1 MAKIELLL
9 KDLENLNR
17 DEIWVV
23 WEFLQQKIKSYTLN
37 PAQSVEKEETKR
49 LQFDDFSF
57 GRTREILKG
66 KNLNLSDAV
75 IEERRSYE

>member
-23 WEFLQQKIKSYTLN
+23 WEFLQQKIKFLIMN
-37 PAQSVEKEETKR
+37 PTQSVQKETFQP
-49 LQFDDFSF
+49 LQFNDFSF
-57 GRTREILKG
+57 GRTRKILKG

>member
-23 WEFLQQKIKSYTLN
+23 WEFLQQKIKSFILN
-37 PAQSVEKEETKR
+37 PTQSVEKEETKT
-49 LQFDDFSF
+49 LKFNDFSF

-75 IEERRSYE
+75 IQERRSYE

>member
-9 KDLENLNR
+9 KDLEKLNR

-23 WEFLQQKIKSYTLN
+23 WEFLQQKIKSFILN
-37 PAQSVEKEETKR
+37 PAQSVAKEETKT
-49 LQFDDFSF
+49 LQFSDFSF

>member
-1 MAKIELLL
+1 MAKIDLLL

-17 DEIWVV
+17 DELWVV
-23 WEFLQQKIKSYTLN
+23 WEFLQQKIKSFILN
-37 PAQSVEKEETKR
+37 PAQSVEKEETKT
-49 LQFDDFSF
+49 LNFNDFSF

-75 IEERRSYE
+75 IEERRV

>member
-17 DEIWVV
+17 DEIWIV
-23 WEFLQQKIKSYTLN
+23 WEFLQQKIKSFILN
-37 PAQSVEKEETKR
+37 PTQSVEKKETKT

-57 GRTREILKG
+57 NRTREILKG
-66 KNLNLSDAV
+66 KNANLSDA
-75 IEERRSYE
+75 IIKERRG